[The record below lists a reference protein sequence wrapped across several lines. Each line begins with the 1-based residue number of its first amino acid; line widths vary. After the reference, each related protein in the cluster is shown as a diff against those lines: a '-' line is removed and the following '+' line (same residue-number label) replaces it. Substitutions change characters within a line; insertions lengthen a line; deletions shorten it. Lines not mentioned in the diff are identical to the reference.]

1 MKAVAYRSGARR
13 LSAFT
18 AVFCFAIFIASIAH
32 TPFASTLNQEKNDK
46 KRVVYQGIA
55 VDFSIEQAQPG
66 KKQAVRFQEGDD
78 VVFRFKITDVATGT
92 GLARAGPA
100 AWMYLRPD
108 SKTKE
113 APACAQR
120 IKDFLSGSIFSQA
133 ELDLN
138 SFYVLALNQDAT
150 ITVVDPLFG
159 FGGTKLLALVALKSP
174 GEDWAMATDR
184 TKLFVSMP
192 DSDKVAVVET
202 SSWNVVSNID
212 VGPRPS
218 RVALQPDEQYLW
230 VAYGAD
236 SKQAAGSGVTVVVS
250 DKFAVAA
257 RIPTGR
263 GHHQMAFT
271 TDNRFALV
279 TNEDDDTLSVIDIR
293 KLAKIKDVKTGRKPV
308 SIAYS
313 ALSRM
318 AYITHADGSIT
329 AVDPNRQEVV
339 ARINADAGLGQI
351 KFAPGGRL
359 GFVVNPEKDVVYI
372 LDSTTNRIVQT
383 AKVERGPDQ
392 IAFSNTLA
400 YVRHRDSETVL
411 MIPLDVVGT
420 EGKPVPL
427 TDFPGG
433 QFPFGKVSRPS
444 PADGILQAPGM
455 GAVLVANPA
464 DKTIYFYKEGMA
476 APMGNFS
483 NYSREPRAVL
493 VLDRSLREVSPGV
506 YETTV
511 KLKNSG
517 LYNVA
522 FLLNTPRIVHCF
534 EVAIDPNPEMAKRRE
549 GPTVSV
555 EPLSNNRTMRAGEPF
570 RFQIKL
576 INLTTKEPKTG
587 LTDVKV
593 LAFLAPGI
601 WQKRWMARSIGGGIY
616 EIEFTPPQ
624 TGIYYVFLESPS
636 TGLTFSNSRPFI
648 LEAKGAEG

>member
-1 MKAVAYRSGARR
+1 MKPVFYRSGAKS
-13 LSAFT
+13 LSALT
-18 AVFCFAIFIASIAH
+18 AVFCFAIFIASSAL
-32 TPFASTLNQEKNDK
+32 SQEKSDK
-46 KRVVYQGIA
+46 NKIVYQGIA
-55 VDFSIEQAQPG
+55 VEFSMEQAQPE
-66 KKQAVRFQEGDD
+66 KKQSARFREGDD
-78 VVFRFKITDVATGT
+78 VVFRFKINDVATGT
-92 GLARAGPA
+92 GLARANPA
-100 AWMYLRPD
+100 AWMYIQPD

-113 APACAQR
+113 APTCTQR
-120 IKDFLSGSIFSQA
+120 IKEFLSGSIFSQA

-159 FGGTKLLALVALKSP
+159 FGGTKLLALVALKST
-174 GEDWAMATDR
+174 GEDWAMAADR

-192 DSDKVAVVET
+192 DSNKVAVVET
-202 SSWNVVSNID
+202 SSWNVINNLD
-212 VGPRPS
+212 VGPRPT

-230 VAYGAD
+230 VTYGSD
-236 SKQAAGSGVTVVVS
+236 SKQSGVTVVTS
-250 DKFAVAA
+250 DRLAVAA
-257 RIPTGR
+257 RIPTGK
-263 GHHQMAFT
+263 GSHQMAFT
-271 TDNRFALV
+271 DDNRYGLV

-293 KLAKIKDVKTGRKPV
+293 KLTKIKDIKTGRKPV

-318 AYITHADGSIT
+318 AYITHADGTIT
-329 AVDPNRQEVV
+329 AVDPNRQEIV
-339 ARINADAGLGQI
+339 ARITADAGLGQI

-400 YVRHRDSETVL
+400 YVRHRESETVL

-455 GAVLVANPA
+455 SAVLVANPA

-506 YETTV
+506 YETAA
-511 KLKNSG
+511 KLKNPG

-534 EVAIDPNPEMAKRRE
+534 EVEIDPNPEMAKRRE
-549 GPTVSV
+549 GPSVSI
-555 EPLSNNRTMRAGEPF
+555 EPLFKNQLMRAGEPF
-570 RFQIKL
+570 RLRFKL
-576 INLTTKEPKTG
+576 IHPTTKEPKSG

-593 LAFLAPGI
+593 MTFLAPGI
-601 WQKRWMARSIGGGIY
+601 WHKRWLARSIGEGVY
-616 EIEFTPPQ
+616 EIDFTPPQ
-624 TGIYYVFLESPS
+624 KGTYYIYIESPS
-636 TGLTFSNSRPFI
+636 TGLTFNNSQPFI

>member
-1 MKAVAYRSGARR
+1 MKAVSYHSGAKSLRA
-13 LSAFT
+13 LT
-18 AVFCFAIFIASIAH
+18 VVFCFAVFTTSIAQ
-32 TPFASTLNQEKNDK
+32 TVKQENNDK
-46 KRVVYQGIA
+46 NRVVYQGIA
-55 VDFSIEQAQPG
+55 VEFSIEQAG
-66 KKQAVRFQEGDD
+66 KKQLARFREGDD

-92 GLARAGPA
+92 GLARANPA
-100 AWMYLRPD
+100 AWMYLQPD

-113 APACAQR
+113 APTCAQR

-174 GEDWAMATDR
+174 GEDWAMASDR

-192 DSDKVAVVET
+192 DANKVAVIET
-202 SSWNVVSNID
+202 TSWNVVSNLD
-212 VGPRPS
+212 AGPRPT

-230 VAYGAD
+230 VTYGAD
-236 SKQAAGSGVTVVVS
+236 SKPSGVTVIAS
-250 DKFAVAA
+250 DRLTVAA
-257 RIPTGR
+257 RIATGGGR
-263 GHHQMAFT
+263 HQMAFT

-293 KLAKIKDVKTGRKPV
+293 RLTKIKDIKTGSKPV

-318 AYITHADGSIT
+318 AYVTHADGGIT
-329 AVDPNRQEVV
+329 VVDPNNQEIV
-339 ARINADAGLGQI
+339 ARITADAGLGQI

-359 GFVVNPEKDVVYI
+359 GFVVNTERDLVYI
-372 LDSTTNRIVQT
+372 LDSTTNRILQT

-392 IAFSNTLA
+392 IAFSDTLA

-411 MIPLDVVGT
+411 MIPLDVVGV

-433 QFPFGKVSRPS
+433 QFPFGRVSKPS

-455 GAVLVANPA
+455 SAVLVANPA

-506 YETTV
+506 YETAV
-511 KLKNSG
+511 KLKNPG

-522 FLLNTPRIVHCF
+522 FLLNTPRVVHCF
-534 EVAIDPNPEMAKRRE
+534 EMAIDPNPEMAKRRE

-555 EPLSNNRTMRAGEPF
+555 EPLFKNRSMRAGEPF
-570 RFQIKL
+570 RLQFKL
-576 INLTTKEPKTG
+576 VNPTTKEPKTG

-593 LAFLAPGI
+593 MAFLAPGI
-601 WQKRWMARSIGGGIY
+601 WHNRWLARSTGEGVY

-624 TGIYYVFLESPS
+624 TGTYYIYLESPS
-636 TGLTFSNSRPFI
+636 TGLTFSNSQPFI
-648 LEAKGAEG
+648 LEAKGA